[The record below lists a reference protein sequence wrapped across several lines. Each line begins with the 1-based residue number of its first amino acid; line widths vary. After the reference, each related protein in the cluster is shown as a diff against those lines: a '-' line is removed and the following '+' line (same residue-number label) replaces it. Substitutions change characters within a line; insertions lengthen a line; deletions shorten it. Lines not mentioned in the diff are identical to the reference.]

1 MKKDISKNNLI
12 KLDKLVSALDGIQN
26 AVPAVFVRALNFK
39 GRKSPYIAQKAIEA
53 LTDKTDLVFDPFFG
67 SGAFIIASALA
78 GRKIVGIELDNYTY
92 AAVCTLLSK
101 VDKMALQN
109 AYVRVAE
116 VSKEEV
122 MNLYE
127 TTCCGVKNYIS
138 KLFFD
143 PEDQEY
149 YTPKPHR
156 EIKNGENII
165 LINKCSVSGK
175 RTKHFEKIDEDKI
188 TYCETLDT
196 SAFPNVNYIENS
208 RINITASTGANKYD
222 RLFTK
227 RNQKALILIQA
238 AISTLPVSI
247 ERDVLEQALVSSLSL
262 AKITMYGSS
271 TDVLYHVI
279 REKAQESNVWEI
291 FEDKLNAI
299 LRFKDQYK
307 SILSNN
313 PKNNDRYTLV
323 NSSYQNFCINNPN
336 LTFDLIYTDFPYTD
350 QVPYLER
357 NQLYRIWLNTF
368 YKEGTFE
375 LSAKMLTDEIVQT
388 NAPSRPNKQ
397 KIATYYAD
405 IDKMFEH
412 FGHMIKKQGLIVL
425 TIKLGTRK
433 YFTTL
438 MEIINLARK
447 HGFEY
452 ALRLGID
459 KDNPSLRKQ
468 SAYKNT
474 LSNEMIVAFE
484 RLPENKRYWY
494 VASKNFEF
502 ETVQTVYDLIK
513 RSTGDVS
520 LTSAV
525 ITVRDVLKKKH
536 GFIANDSDLE
546 IIRRIITENFEI
558 TNAIRIDSNK
568 LYVDVE
574 DNTDLFTKLYD
585 YIPIIIR
592 RLLDTKGKFVLDD
605 LYFEIANALCNGNTK
620 IIEQFL
626 ESETYQDDIKKLINN
641 YCITTGR
648 VYEKKDYG
656 QRVAA
661 EAVDISSLEGYDFE
675 EIIKTLLEAMGYEDV
690 IRSGGAGDLGVD
702 LVAKKT
708 ENGATK
714 KYLFQCK
721 RWIADVGSAPM
732 QRLDSERSRRGV
744 DEAICITTAGY
755 TKDGLQISQQ
765 RNIGAWDGE
774 EIAQFLNLYFPG
786 KFYNSLL
793 LN

>member
-1 MKKDISKNNLI
+1 
-12 KLDKLVSALDGIQN
+12 
-26 AVPAVFVRALNFK
+26 
-39 GRKSPYIAQKAIEA
+39 
-53 LTDKTDLVFDPFFG
+53 
-67 SGAFIIASALA
+67 LA
-78 GRKIVGIELDNYTY
+78 GRKIFGVELDNYTFS
-92 AAVCTLLSK
+92 AVCTLLSK
-101 VDKMALQN
+101 VDKTALQTAFN
-109 AYVRVAE
+109 QV
-116 VSKEEV
+116 VSATKLQV
-122 MNLYE
+122 LSLYE
-127 TTCCGVKNYIS
+127 TTSCGETNYIS

-149 YTPKPHR
+149 YNPKPHR
-156 EIKNGENII
+156 EIKNGESVI
-165 LINKCSVSGK
+165 LVNKCSATGK
-175 RTKHFEKIDEDKI
+175 RTKHFEKVDEDKI
-188 TYCETLDT
+188 AYCDALDT
-196 SAFPNVNYIENS
+196 SAFPRVKYIENS
-208 RINITASTGANKYD
+208 RINITASTGADKYD

-227 RNQKALILIQA
+227 RNQKALLLIQA
-238 AISTLPVSI
+238 AISALPASI

-262 AKITMYGSS
+262 AKVTMYGSS

-279 REKAQESNVWEI
+279 REKAQETNVWEI
-291 FEDKLNAI
+291 FEDKLFAI

-307 SILSNN
+307 SILADDPKSND
-313 PKNNDRYTLV
+313 KYTLV
-323 NSSYQNFCINNPN
+323 NSSYQDFCASKPD
-336 LTFDLIYTDFPYTD
+336 LAFDLIYTDFPYTD

-368 YKEGTFE
+368 YKKGAFE

-397 KIATYYAD
+397 SIKTYYAD
-405 IDKMFEH
+405 IDQMFEN
-412 FGHMIKKQGLIVL
+412 FGRMIKEQGLIVL

-484 RLPENKRYWY
+484 RLPDSKRYWY
-494 VASKNFEF
+494 IESKNFEF
-502 ETVQTVYDLIK
+502 ETVQIVYDLIK
-513 RSTGDVS
+513 RSTDDVS
-520 LTSAV
+520 LTGAV
-525 ITVRDVLKKKH
+525 IAVRDALKKKYK
-536 GFIANDSDLE
+536 FIAKDADLE
-546 IIRRIITENFEI
+546 IIKRIITENFEV
-558 TNAIRIDSNK
+558 TNAVRIDSNK

-605 LYFEIANALCNGNTK
+605 LYFEIANALCNGDPK

-626 ESETYQDDIKKLINN
+626 ESETYQDDIKRLLNN
-641 YCITTGR
+641 YCTTTGK

-656 QRVAA
+656 QSVSE
-661 EAVDISSLEGYDFE
+661 EAVDVSSMEGYDFE
-675 EIIKTLLEAMGYEDV
+675 ELIKTLLEKIGYEDV

-708 ENGATK
+708 ENGVTK

-721 RWIADVGSAPM
+721 RWISDVGSAPI

-744 DEAICITTAGY
+744 DEAICVTTAGY
-755 TKDGLQISQQ
+755 TVDGAKIAKQ
-765 RNIGAWDGE
+765 RDIGAWDGE
-774 EIAQFLNLYFPG
+774 EVARLLNLHFPG
-786 KFYNSLL
+786 KYYNSLL
-793 LN
+793 LD